1 MLQEHLDVTG
11 LTSLVKLK
19 HLTDPDF
26 YKDFE
31 TKEKKEEEL
40 KISAVRKATE
50 LKKIIKE
57 KVEENEYQFQSFAER
72 IMELIKRFDE
82 GLLTA
87 KELLEEEKNITDDL
101 NEEINSYKKSG
112 LNKKAHGIYKILDA
126 FKVKEETKGK
136 GNEAVAENAPE
147 YQAKLS
153 ALQELALEIDNL
165 YQSDETAPVGWHLKE
180 QLRKELRQQVRKMIL
195 SANLTEWK
203 KIPQEI
209 ESYALKYYVK
219 IA

>member
-11 LTSLVKLK
+11 LTTLVKLK

-31 TKEKKEEEL
+31 TEGKEETEL
-40 KISAVRKATE
+40 KTSAVRKATE

-57 KVEENEYQFQSFAER
+57 KVQENEYQFQSFAAR
-72 IMELIKRFDE
+72 IEELIRRFDE
-82 GLLTA
+82 GLLSA
-87 KELLEEEKNITDDL
+87 KEMLTEEEKITDDL
-101 NEEINSYKKSG
+101 QEEINSYKKSG

-126 FKVKEETKGK
+126 FKVKEEKK
-136 GNEAVAENAPE
+136 ENSNEAVAESAPD

-153 ALQELALEIDNL
+153 KLHLLALEIDEL
-165 YQSDETAPVGWHLKE
+165 YQSDETAPIGWHMKDQLK
-180 QLRKELRQQVRKMIL
+180 RELRQEVRKKIL
-195 SANLTEWK
+195 LANLTDWK
-203 KIPQEI
+203 QIPI
-209 ESYALKYYVK
+209 EVESFALKYYVK